1 MRRQLISEAIHQLLA
16 AGWTVNYDREHRQYV
31 STKYGNPC
39 VITVVPAGWSCL
51 VSKITLGQLD
61 YVPRDPKSIGEALKI
76 AEERVTFPV
85 NPNIRWE
92 PPGNIADDMFLGLT
106 LELALK
112 EQKRIDALKR
122 SRSPKKERQ

>member
-1 MRRQLISEAIHQLLA
+1 MRRQLISEANHQLLA
-16 AGWTVNYDREHRQYV
+16 AGWVV
-31 STKYGNPC
+31 SYNNICRWYTATRFGNPC
-39 VITVVPAGWSCL
+39 VIVVVPAGWSCL
-51 VSKITLGQLD
+51 VSKITVSQLD
-61 YVPRDPKSIGEALKI
+61 YAPRYPKSIGEALRI

-122 SRSPKKERQ
+122 SRSPKKERI

>member
-1 MRRQLISEAIHQLLA
+1 MRRQLISEAIHRLLA
-16 AGWTVNYDREHRQYV
+16 AGWLV
-31 STKYGNPC
+31 SYTKNRRWYTATRFGNPC
-39 VITVVPAGWSCL
+39 VIVVVPAGWSCL
-51 VSKITLGQLD
+51 VSKIMVAQED
-61 YVPRDPKSIGEALKI
+61 YVPRYPKSIGEALRI

-92 PPGNIADDMFLGLT
+92 TPGNIADDIFRGLT

-122 SRSPKKERQ
+122 SRSPKKERI

>member
-1 MRRQLISEAIHQLLA
+1 MRRQLISAAIHQLLA
-16 AGWTVNYDREHRQYV
+16 AGWVVSYDKVCHWYV
-31 STKYGNPC
+31 ATKFGNPC
-39 VITVVPAGWSCL
+39 MIVVVPAGWSCL
-51 VSKITLGQLD
+51 VSKITVSQLD
-61 YVPRDPKSIGEALKI
+61 YAPRYPRSIGEALRI

-92 PPGNIADDMFLGLT
+92 TPGNIADDIFLGLT

-122 SRSPKKERQ
+122 SESPRKERL